1 MKESKKLEEEGLN
14 IIKNIQER
22 IEINESKKQS
32 ENIGKFV
39 FSAGLQLLKNRS
51 KKLRTLGK
59 RDRLRELAK
68 FIQDTKSTMNEIDK
82 KTENE
87 TNKKVKKTTFKQN
100 LLIKDHQ
107 KTYLVFQHC
116 KY

>member
-22 IEINESKKQS
+22 IEINERKKQS

-51 KKLRTLGK
+51 KNGASTDKLIEKGFAPQNNKIDVSITFDDGYEDIYIYAKPILE
-59 RDRLRELAK
+59 LRAV
-68 FIQDTKSTMNEIDK
+68 INI
-82 KTENE
+82 
-87 TNKKVKKTTFKQN
+87 
-100 LLIKDHQ
+100 
-107 KTYLVFQHC
+107 
-116 KY
+116 